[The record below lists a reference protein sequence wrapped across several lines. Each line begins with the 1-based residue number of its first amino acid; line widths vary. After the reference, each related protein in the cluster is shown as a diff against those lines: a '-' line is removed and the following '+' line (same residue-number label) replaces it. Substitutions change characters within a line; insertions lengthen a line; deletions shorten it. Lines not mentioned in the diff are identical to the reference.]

1 MKPQLS
7 NFLIKATHMQVSRRE
22 FKTHLSQ
29 YIEQAQSGQSI
40 ELTSYRKVMARLVG
54 IPATESTRAARL
66 AVQSDG
72 KGSKPVG
79 ADFKLHPVG
88 KSMSSEGAGGS
99 WMILFCD
106 TSALLK
112 LYVETGSDAVK
123 LASVP
128 DRLSC
133 QVPASGL
140 PLCGD
145 CQPHPPI
152 PLLPS
157 PLKGE
162 ESIPRPQLARTE
174 RILSSPFQ
182 GEEFTPS
189 PSRGGLG
196 WGWGV
201 ISRQS
206 LVTF

>member
-1 MKPQLS
+1 M
-7 NFLIKATHMQVSRRE
+7 
-22 FKTHLSQ
+22 
-29 YIEQAQSGQSI
+29 
-40 ELTSYRKVMARLVG
+40 
-54 IPATESTRAARL
+54 RL
-66 AVQSDG
+66 ACLTHFTAFLVNRTTIDLRNQQNLPSP
-72 KGSKPVG
+72 SQIFATILQVRQTP
-79 ADFKLHPVG
+79 
-88 KSMSSEGAGGS
+88 SEGAGGS